1 VCCRVLSVTLAHS
14 VSADG
19 IAALADLQHLEEFL
33 YHEKDTSIDRKKPI
47 RNQEFFAM
55 CVQLLPRLRISCSR
69 VDIELEF
76 DNFLSDFA
84 SKAFRELQFHMP
96 SPLGLRQLALHDA
109 LEMPLGVALPDL
121 MSLTLVTPDVTFQ
134 LTMSSWLASLTE
146 LSLQGVRLQMLE
158 EILTRI
164 GSQLRKLSVLVWDTL
179 FVDRVFRLCPDLR
192 VFYISQ
198 FPTYFVGL
206 EAPLPGLSLSHLTE
220 FGFVMQND
228 ECCSCLSTDH
238 LLQILRA
245 APNLRVFRFKNVLF
259 CDQDDDEIS
268 MALEQRSIL
277 QNLEKLSCFYEWP
290 EVEIANENMEFME
303 CAYSVIY
310 SIIINCPKLTSV
322 EVDCWA

>member
-1 VCCRVLSVTLAHS
+1 VTLDQS

-19 IAALADLQHLEEFL
+19 IAALADLQHLEEFS

-47 RNQEFFAM
+47 RNQDFFTM
-55 CVQLLPRLRISCSR
+55 CLQLLPRLRISCSR

-76 DNFLSDFA
+76 DKFLSDFA
-84 SKAFRELQFHMP
+84 SKAFEELQFHKP
-96 SPLGLRQLALHDA
+96 TPLSLRQLALHDA
-109 LEMPLGVALPDL
+109 LEMPLGVLLPDL
-121 MSLTLVTPDVTFQ
+121 TSLTLVTPLPAFQ
-134 LTMSSWLASLTE
+134 MNSWLTSLTE

-164 GSQLRKLSVLVWDTL
+164 GRQLRKLAVLVWDTL

-206 EAPLPGLSLSHLTE
+206 EAPLRGLSLSHLTE
-220 FGFVMQND
+220 FGFAMQND

-259 CDQDDDEIS
+259 CNQDDDDIS
-268 MALEQRSIL
+268 VALEQRSIL
-277 QNLEKLSCFYEWP
+277 QNLEKLSCSYEWP
-290 EVEIANENMEFME
+290 EVEIANENMEFLE

-310 SIIINCPKLTSV
+310 NIIINCPKLTSV
-322 EVDCWA
+322 EVDCCG